1 MLLAIKGQTEE
12 KKRTEKNNQLVTND
26 QRNIFSERKKK
37 KQTDISHFL
46 PTQVILF
53 IPIVNPFGHPQ

>member
-1 MLLAIKGQTEE
+1 MIRETFFQKE
-12 KKRTEKNNQLVTND
+12 
-26 QRNIFSERKKK
+26 KKK

-53 IPIVNPFGHPQ
+53 IPIVNPLGHPQ

>member
-1 MLLAIKGQTEE
+1 MIRETFFQKE
-12 KKRTEKNNQLVTND
+12 
-26 QRNIFSERKKK
+26 K

>member
-37 KQTDISHFL
+37 KANRHQSFLTNTSH
-46 PTQVILF
+46 
-53 IPIVNPFGHPQ
+53 IVYPHR